1 MHSTRSAVLAAAVLA
16 LCAGAGAAAAD
27 PRERAEDFFT
37 LPYDGRMPTCDD
49 GVSLY
54 EISQRFAASEAFSFH
69 SPLRISGFNDIREYA
84 FRANGAEFIPR
95 RYCVAKASFNDFS
108 VRTIKYTII
117 ERGGFMSFNRGVDWC
132 VEGLDRYRAFAPMC
146 DGVGP

>member
-1 MHSTRSAVLAAAVLA
+1 MHSTRSAILATALLA
-16 LCAGAGAAAAD
+16 LCAGAAVAA

-54 EISQRFAASEAFSFH
+54 EISQRFASAEAFSFN
-69 SPLRISGFNDIREYA
+69 SPLRIAGFNDIREYA

-95 RYCVAKASFNDFS
+95 RYCVARATFNDSS

-117 ERGGFMSFNRGVDWC
+117 ERGGFMSFNRGVEWC
-132 VEGLDRYRAFAPMC
+132 VEGLDRYRAYAPMC

>member
-1 MHSTRSAVLAAAVLA
+1 MHSTRSAILATALLA
-16 LCAGAGAAAAD
+16 LCAGAAVAG

-37 LPYDGRMPTCDD
+37 LPYDGRMPPCDD

-54 EISQRFAASEAFSFH
+54 EISQRFATSETFYAN
-69 SPLRISGFNDIREYA
+69 SPLRITGFNAIREYA
-84 FRANGAEFIPR
+84 YRANGAEFIPR
-95 RYCVAKASFNDFS
+95 RYCVAKASFNDSS

-117 ERGGFMSFNRGVDWC
+117 ERGGLMSFNRGVEWC
-132 VEGLDRYRAFAPMC
+132 VEGLDRYRAYAPMC